1 MAQNKRVGLKS
12 ALRGTHANYFDN
24 LIDSVSTLQDG
35 GVMAAGSVF
44 GFGIQTVAAAGSDQ
58 AGAGAIDANG
68 GTFVQVTG
76 ADDTKGV
83 RLPLL
88 SAVTAGTTYL
98 IFNNLVN
105 KTLEVYPGS
114 GDAINPVADNGGVTI
129 AADTIMLC
137 IALDSAEWAG
147 AELPVVGA

>member
-1 MAQNKRVGLKS
+1 MASKTKAALKS
-12 ALRGTHANYFDN
+12 KLRESHANYFDN
-24 LIDSVSTLQDG
+24 LTDSISTLADG

-44 GFGIQTVAAAGSDQ
+44 GFGMQTVAAAGASQ
-58 AGAGAIDANG
+58 GAEGATG

-76 ADDTKGV
+76 ADDSKGV

-88 SAVTAGTTYL
+88 SDVTVGTVFL
-98 IFNNLVN
+98 IFNNLSN

-114 GDAINPVADNGGVTI
+114 GDGINPASDDAGVTI

-137 IALDSAEWAG
+137 IALDTAEWAG
-147 AELPVVGA
+147 AELPVVAI

>member
-1 MAQNKRVGLKS
+1 MASKTKAALKS
-12 ALRGTHANYFDN
+12 KLRESHANYFDN
-24 LIDSVSTLQDG
+24 LTDSISTLADG

-44 GFGIQTVAAAGSDQ
+44 GFGMQTVAAAGGNQ
-58 AGAGAIDANG
+58 GAAGAISATG

-76 ADDTKGV
+76 ADDSKGV

-88 SAVTAGTTYL
+88 SDVTVGTVFL
-98 IFNNLVN
+98 IFNNLSN

-114 GDAINPVADNGGVTI
+114 GDGINPASDDAGVTI

-137 IALDSAEWAG
+137 IALDTAEWAG
-147 AELPVVGA
+147 AELPVVAI